1 LKSIA
6 SCPGG
11 VFSLEGPK
19 RRGLAKPNYN
29 GRENLDTKTG
39 ENKLDSRHYEK
50 TTFARIQSQ
59 SGP

>member
-1 LKSIA
+1 LVIT
-6 SCPGG
+6 
-11 VFSLEGPK
+11 LT
-19 RRGLAKPNYN
+19 GLPTHISQTNELYPAIMGWYR
-29 GRENLDTKTG
+29 RENLDTKTG